1 MCAWGAMHSNEVGL
15 AQIRKW
21 ESIEYSGNHPTV
33 DEWKIMVKLMRMP
46 ISKRNVS
53 INIYNDGFKTGNIGR
68 VPGQRMWKWQRH
80 TGKKLGGKKR
90 QRRGKAK
97 QEAKISKCG
106 FTLIFFCPFLASFA
120 FSFVSILN
128 NFSVLTGT

>member
-80 TGKKLGGKKR
+80 TGKKSGKKEEKQNRR
-90 QRRGKAK
+90 QKYPNVG
-97 QEAKISKCG
+97 S
-106 FTLIFFCPFLASFA
+106 LSYFFALFWPLLHSHLCQF
-120 FSFVSILN
+120 
-128 NFSVLTGT
+128 